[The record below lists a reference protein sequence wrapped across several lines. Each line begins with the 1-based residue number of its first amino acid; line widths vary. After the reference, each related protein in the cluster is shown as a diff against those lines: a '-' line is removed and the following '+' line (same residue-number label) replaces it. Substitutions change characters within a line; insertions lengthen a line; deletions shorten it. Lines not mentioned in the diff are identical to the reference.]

1 MRRNKIGIFAVF
13 LLLLSTSGYAATFDY
28 VETYTGSQEIKET
41 SWNWKTCAYKHKSF
55 NFGFDLMNAN
65 SVRNVT
71 TDSSLSLTTD
81 ASGLTSD
88 EVWTSA
94 CLEIMFSS
102 DDADKE
108 FADITVTA
116 WTADKTELMTKD
128 LPVYS
133 FNAGSGDSFTG
144 HKTSSVTYQYEFTS
158 DILEAFDQNGWGNI
172 NIIAPDT
179 RKRDCDFNDFD
190 TIKVSMLVKTYLT
203 DPTDPPTD
211 PVPEPATL
219 LLLGS
224 GLVGFVRFRKKM
236 K

>member
-1 MRRNKIGIFAVF
+1 MRRNIIGIFAVF
-13 LLLLSTSGYAATFDY
+13 LLLLSTSGYAATYDY
-28 VETYTGSQEIKET
+28 VETYTGSQEIKESYST
-41 SWNWKTCAYKHKSF
+41 NKSY
-55 NFGFDLMNAN
+55 NFGFDFMYEN

-71 TDSSLSLTTD
+71 TNSSLSLTTD
-81 ASGLTSD
+81 ASGLTPD

-102 DDADKE
+102 DDTDKE

-116 WTADKTELMTKD
+116 WTDDKQTLMTKD

-133 FNAGSGDSFTG
+133 FNAGSGDGWSG
-144 HKTSSVTYQYEFTS
+144 HTTTTVTYKYEFTS
-158 DILEAFDQNGWGNI
+158 DILAAFDQNGWGNI

-179 RKRDCDFNDFD
+179 FGLDCDWNDFD
-190 TIKVSMLVKTYLT
+190 TIKVSMLVKTYVTDQT
-203 DPTDPPTD
+203 DPTDPVN

-224 GLVGFVRFRKKM
+224 GLAGYARFRKKR